1 MYNST
6 TIVKKRRREN
16 NKKERKKEK
25 NVGKGLS
32 FGGWGLN
39 KGKVRVVCRAYS

>member
-39 KGKVRVVCRAYS
+39 KGKVCTVGSVYA